1 MYIPRHFEVTDTA
14 WCHALMR
21 AQSFAT
27 MITADD
33 AGVPFATHLP
43 MLVDDTRG
51 PLGTL
56 RGHVARANPHWRYL
70 AAGRPTLVV
79 FSGAHAYVSPS
90 WYATHPAVPTW
101 NYVAVHATGT
111 GALVED
117 AERVR
122 ALLADL
128 VRVYEGARAGRV
140 VLRGAARRTTWPAC
154 SGEIV
159 AFEMPIGRLE
169 GKAKLSQNRDA
180 VDQGRT
186 RDALAASDDPVA
198 RAVAG
203 LMAGGPPR

>member
-1 MYIPRHFEVTDTA
+1 MYVPKHFEVTDTA
-14 WCHALMR
+14 WCHALMG
-21 AQSFAT
+21 AQSFAL

-33 AGVPFATHLP
+33 TGAPFATHLP
-43 MLVDDTRG
+43 ILVDERRG

-56 RGHVARANPHWRYL
+56 RGHVARANPHWRHL

-101 NYVAVHATGT
+101 NYVAVHASGT

-117 AERVR
+117 AEQVR

-128 VRVYEGARAGRV
+128 VHVYESPGPEAWSFEALPADYVAGMQ
-140 VLRGAARRTTWPAC
+140 RG
-154 SGEIV
+154 IV
-159 AFEMPIGRLE
+159 AFEIPIARLE

-180 VDQGRT
+180 VDRGRT
-186 RDALAASDDPVA
+186 REALAASDDPVA
-198 RAVAG
+198 RAVAA
-203 LMAGGPPR
+203 LMAGTPPL

>member
-21 AQSFAT
+21 AQSFAV

-43 MLVDDTRG
+43 ILVDETRG

-56 RGHVARANPHWRYL
+56 RGHVARANPHWRHL

-79 FSGAHAYVSPS
+79 FSGAHAYVSPA

-111 GALVED
+111 AALVED

-122 ALLADL
+122 TLLADL
-128 VRVYEGARAGRV
+128 VHVYEGPGPDAWSFEALPADYVAGMQ
-140 VLRGAARRTTWPAC
+140 RG
-154 SGEIV
+154 IV
-159 AFEMPIGRLE
+159 AFEMPIDRLE

-186 RDALAASDDPVA
+186 REALASSDDPVA
-198 RAVAG
+198 RAVAA
-203 LMAGGPPR
+203 LMAGAPPR

>member
-1 MYIPRHFEVTDTA
+1 VYVPKHFEVTDTA

-21 AQSFAT
+21 AQSFAL

-33 AGVPFATHLP
+33 TGAPFATHLP
-43 MLVDDTRG
+43 ILVDERRG

-56 RGHVARANPHWRYL
+56 RGHVARANPHWRHL

-101 NYVAVHATGT
+101 NYVAVHASGT

-117 AERVR
+117 AEQVR

-128 VRVYEGARAGRV
+128 VHVYEAPGPEAWSFEALPADYVAGMQ
-140 VLRGAARRTTWPAC
+140 RG
-154 SGEIV
+154 IV
-159 AFEMPIGRLE
+159 AFEIPIARLE

-180 VDQGRT
+180 VDRGRT
-186 RDALAASDDPVA
+186 REALAASDDPVA
-198 RAVAG
+198 RAVAA
-203 LMAGGPPR
+203 LMAGTPPL

>member
-21 AQSFAT
+21 AQSFAV

-33 AGVPFATHLP
+33 AGAPFATHLP
-43 MLVDDTRG
+43 ILVDETRG

-56 RGHVARANPHWRYL
+56 RGHVARANPHWRHL

-79 FSGAHAYVSPS
+79 FSGAHAYVSPA

-111 GALVED
+111 AALVED

-128 VRVYEGARAGRV
+128 VHVYEGPGPAAWSFESLPADYVAGMR
-140 VLRGAARRTTWPAC
+140 RG
-154 SGEIV
+154 IV
-159 AFEMPIGRLE
+159 AFEMPIDRLE

-186 RDALAASDDPVA
+186 REALASSDDPVA
-198 RAVAG
+198 RAVAA
-203 LMAGGPPR
+203 LMAGAPPR

>member
-1 MYIPRHFEVTDTA
+1 VYVPKHFQITDTP

-21 AQSFAT
+21 AQSFAA
-27 MITADD
+27 MVTADD
-33 AGVPFATHLP
+33 AGAPFATHLP
-43 MLVDDTRG
+43 ILLDDTRG
-51 PLGTL
+51 ELGTL

-111 GALVED
+111 GVLVED

-128 VRVYEGARAGRV
+128 VRVYETPGPEAWSFDALAADYVAGMQK
-140 VLRGAARRTTWPAC
+140 G
-154 SGEIV
+154 IV
-159 AFEMPIGRLE
+159 AFEIPIARLE

-186 RDALAASDDPVA
+186 REALAASDDPVA
-198 RAVAG
+198 RAVAA
-203 LMAGGPPR
+203 LMAGASPR

>member
-1 MYIPRHFEVTDTA
+1 MYVPKHFEVGDPA

-21 AQSFAT
+21 AQSFAA

-33 AGVPFATHLP
+33 AGAPFATHLP
-43 MLVDDTRG
+43 ILLDPARG

-56 RGHVARANPHWRYL
+56 RGHVARANLHWRYL

-111 GALVED
+111 GTLVED
-117 AERVR
+117 AGRVR

-128 VRVYEGARAGRV
+128 VQTYEGPPAGAWSLDSLPADYV
-140 VLRGAARRTTWPAC
+140 AGMQRG
-154 SGEIV
+154 IV
-159 AFEMPIGRLE
+159 AFEIPIDRLE

-180 VDQGRT
+180 VDRT
-186 RDALAASDDPVA
+186 RTREALAASDDPVA
-198 RAVAG
+198 RAVAA
-203 LMAGGPPR
+203 LMAGEPPR

>member
-1 MYIPRHFEVTDTA
+1 MYIPKHFQITDTA

-21 AQSFAT
+21 AQSFAA

-43 MLVDDTRG
+43 ILVDPARG

-70 AAGRPTLVV
+70 SAGRPTLVI
-79 FSGAHAYVSPS
+79 FAGAHAYVSPS
-90 WYATHPAVPTW
+90 WYATHPSVPTW

-117 AERVR
+117 PEPVKT
-122 ALLADL
+122 LLADL
-128 VRVYEGARAGRV
+128 VRTYESSGPTAWSLEGLPADYLAGMQ
-140 VLRGAARRTTWPAC
+140 RG
-154 SGEIV
+154 IV
-159 AFEMPIGRLE
+159 AFEIPIERLE

-180 VDQGRT
+180 VDQTRT
-186 RDALAASDDPVA
+186 REALAAADDPLA
-198 RAVAG
+198 RAVAA
-203 LMAGGPPR
+203 LMAGAPPR

>member
-1 MYIPRHFEVTDTA
+1 MYIPKQFQITDTA

-21 AQSFAT
+21 AQSFAA

-43 MLVDDTRG
+43 ILVDPARG

-70 AAGRPTLVV
+70 SAGRPTLVI
-79 FSGAHAYVSPS
+79 FAGAHAYVSPS
-90 WYATHPAVPTW
+90 WYATHPSVPTW

-117 AERVR
+117 PEPVKT
-122 ALLADL
+122 LLADL
-128 VRVYEGARAGRV
+128 VRTYESSGPAAWSLEGLPADYLAGMQ
-140 VLRGAARRTTWPAC
+140 RG
-154 SGEIV
+154 IV
-159 AFEMPIGRLE
+159 AFEIPIERLE

-180 VDQGRT
+180 VDQART
-186 RDALAASDDPVA
+186 REALAAADDPLA
-198 RAVAG
+198 RAVAA
-203 LMAGGPPR
+203 LMAGAPPR

>member
-1 MYIPRHFEVTDTA
+1 MYIPKHFQITDSA

-21 AQSFAT
+21 AQSFAA

-43 MLVDDTRG
+43 ILVDPARG
-51 PLGTL
+51 PFGTL

-70 AAGRPTLVV
+70 AAGRPTLVI

-90 WYATHPAVPTW
+90 WYATHPSVPTW

-117 AERVR
+117 PEPVKT
-122 ALLADL
+122 LLADL
-128 VRVYEGARAGRV
+128 VRTYESSGPTAWSLEGLPADYVAGMQ
-140 VLRGAARRTTWPAC
+140 RG
-154 SGEIV
+154 IV
-159 AFEMPIGRLE
+159 AFEIPIERLE

>member
-1 MYIPRHFEVTDTA
+1 VYVPKHFQITDTA
-14 WCHALMR
+14 WCHTLMR
-21 AQSFAT
+21 AQSFAV
-27 MITADD
+27 MVTADD
-33 AGVPFATHLP
+33 AGAPFATHLP
-43 MLVDDTRG
+43 ILLDDTRG
-51 PLGTL
+51 ELGTL

-101 NYVAVHATGT
+101 NYVAVHARGT

-128 VRVYEGARAGRV
+128 VHVYEAPGPEAWSFEALPADYVAGMQK
-140 VLRGAARRTTWPAC
+140 G
-154 SGEIV
+154 IV
-159 AFEMPIGRLE
+159 AFEIPIARLE

-186 RDALAASDDPVA
+186 RAALAASDDPVA
-198 RAVAG
+198 RAVAA
-203 LMAGGPPR
+203 LMAGAPPR

>member
-1 MYIPRHFEVTDTA
+1 MYVPKHFAIAETG

-21 AQSFAT
+21 ANAFAV
-27 MITADD
+27 MVTADD
-33 AGVPFATHLP
+33 AGAPFATHLP
-43 MLVDDTRG
+43 LLVDETRD

-90 WYATHPAVPTW
+90 WYATHPSVPTW
-101 NYVAVHATGT
+101 NYVTVHATGI

-117 AERVR
+117 AARVH

-128 VRVYEGARAGRV
+128 VRVYEGPPPAAWSFESLPEDYLAGMQ
-140 VLRGAARRTTWPAC
+140 RG
-154 SGEIV
+154 IV
-159 AFEMPIGRLE
+159 AFEIPIDRLE

-180 VDQGRT
+180 VDRART
-186 RDALAASDDPVA
+186 REALAAADDPLA
-198 RAVAG
+198 RVLAA
-203 LMAGGPPR
+203 LMAGDPPR

>member
-1 MYIPRHFEVTDTA
+1 MYVPKHFEVTDVA
-14 WCHALMR
+14 WCQALMR
-21 AQSFAT
+21 AQSFAL

-33 AGVPFATHLP
+33 TGAPFATHLP
-43 MLVDDTRG
+43 ILVDERRG

-101 NYVAVHATGT
+101 NYVAVHASGT

-117 AERVR
+117 VEQVR
-122 ALLADL
+122 TLLADL
-128 VRVYEGARAGRV
+128 VHVYESPGPEAWSLEALPADYVAGMQRA
-140 VLRGAARRTTWPAC
+140 
-154 SGEIV
+154 IV
-159 AFEMPIGRLE
+159 AFEIPIARLE

-186 RDALAASDDPVA
+186 REALAASDDPVA
-198 RAVAG
+198 RAVAA
-203 LMAGGPPR
+203 LMAGAPPR

>member
-14 WCHALMR
+14 WCHALMW

-27 MITADD
+27 MITADN
-33 AGVPFATHLP
+33 AGAPFATHMP
-43 MLVDDTRG
+43 ILVDATRG
-51 PLGTL
+51 LRGTL

-79 FSGAHAYVSPS
+79 FSGAHAYVSPA

-101 NYVAVHATGT
+101 NYVAVHATGI

-128 VRVYEGARAGRV
+128 VHIYEGAGPGAWSFEALAEDYVAGMQRA
-140 VLRGAARRTTWPAC
+140 
-154 SGEIV
+154 IV
-159 AFEMPIGRLE
+159 AFEIPIDRLE

-186 RDALAASDDPVA
+186 REALASSDDPVA
-198 RAVAG
+198 RAVAA
-203 LMAGGPPR
+203 LMAGAPPP

>member
-1 MYIPRHFEVTDTA
+1 MYVPKHFEVTDTA

-21 AQSFAT
+21 AQSFAL

-33 AGVPFATHLP
+33 TGAPFATHLP
-43 MLVDDTRG
+43 ILVDERRG

-56 RGHVARANPHWRYL
+56 RGHVARANPHWRHL

-101 NYVAVHATGT
+101 NYVAVHASGT

-117 AERVR
+117 AEQVR

-128 VRVYEGARAGRV
+128 VHVYESPGPEAWSFEALPADYVAGMQ
-140 VLRGAARRTTWPAC
+140 RG
-154 SGEIV
+154 IV
-159 AFEMPIGRLE
+159 AFEIPIARLE

-180 VDQGRT
+180 VDRGRT
-186 RDALAASDDPVA
+186 REALAASDDPVA
-198 RAVAG
+198 RAVAA
-203 LMAGGPPR
+203 LMVGAPPL

>member
-1 MYIPRHFEVTDTA
+1 MYVPKHFEVTDTA
-14 WCHALMR
+14 WCHALMG
-21 AQSFAT
+21 AQSFAL

-33 AGVPFATHLP
+33 TGAPFATHLP
-43 MLVDDTRG
+43 ILVDERRG

-101 NYVAVHATGT
+101 NYVAVHASGT

-117 AERVR
+117 AEQVR
-122 ALLADL
+122 TLLADL
-128 VRVYEGARAGRV
+128 VHVYEAPGPEAWSFEALPADYVAGMQ
-140 VLRGAARRTTWPAC
+140 RG
-154 SGEIV
+154 IV
-159 AFEMPIGRLE
+159 AFEIPIARLE

-180 VDQGRT
+180 VDRGRT
-186 RDALAASDDPVA
+186 REALAASDDPVA
-198 RAVAG
+198 RAVAA
-203 LMAGGPPR
+203 LMAGAPPV

>member
-1 MYIPRHFEVTDTA
+1 MYVPKHFEVSDTA

-21 AQSFAT
+21 ARSFAL

-33 AGVPFATHLP
+33 TGAPFATHLP
-43 MLVDDTRG
+43 ILVDERRG

-56 RGHVARANPHWRYL
+56 RGHVARANPHWRHL

-101 NYVAVHATGT
+101 NYVAVHASGT

-117 AERVR
+117 AEQVR

-128 VRVYEGARAGRV
+128 VHVYESPGPEAWSFEALPADYVAGMQ
-140 VLRGAARRTTWPAC
+140 RG
-154 SGEIV
+154 IV
-159 AFEMPIGRLE
+159 AFEIPIARLE

-180 VDQGRT
+180 VDRGRT
-186 RDALAASDDPVA
+186 REALAASDDPVA
-198 RAVAG
+198 RAVAA
-203 LMAGGPPR
+203 LMAGAPPL

>member
-1 MYIPRHFEVTDTA
+1 MYIPKHFQITDTG

-21 AQSFAT
+21 AQSFAA

-43 MLVDDTRG
+43 MLVDPARG

-70 AAGRPTLVV
+70 SAGRPTLVI
-79 FSGAHAYVSPS
+79 FAGAHAYVSPS
-90 WYATHPAVPTW
+90 WYATHPSVPTW

-117 AERVR
+117 PEPVKT
-122 ALLADL
+122 LLADL
-128 VRVYEGARAGRV
+128 VRTYESSGPTAWSLEGLPADYLAGMQ
-140 VLRGAARRTTWPAC
+140 RG
-154 SGEIV
+154 IV
-159 AFEMPIGRLE
+159 AFEIPIERLE

-180 VDQGRT
+180 VDQART
-186 RDALAASDDPVA
+186 REALAAADDPLA
-198 RAVAG
+198 RAVAA
-203 LMAGGPPR
+203 LMAGAPPR

>member
-21 AQSFAT
+21 AQSFAA

-33 AGVPFATHLP
+33 AGAPFATHLP
-43 MLVDDTRG
+43 ILVDPARG

-70 AAGRPTLVV
+70 AAGRTTLAI

-90 WYATHPAVPTW
+90 WYATHPSVPTW

-117 AERVR
+117 PEQVKT
-122 ALLADL
+122 LLADL
-128 VRVYEGARAGRV
+128 VRTYESGGPSAWSFESLPADYLAGMQ
-140 VLRGAARRTTWPAC
+140 RG
-154 SGEIV
+154 IV
-159 AFEMPIGRLE
+159 AFEIPVERLE

-180 VDQGRT
+180 VDQART
-186 RDALAASDDPVA
+186 REALGAADDPLT
-198 RAVAG
+198 RAVAA
-203 LMAGGPPR
+203 LMGGAPPR

>member
-1 MYIPRHFEVTDTA
+1 MYVPKHFEVTDTA

-21 AQSFAT
+21 AQSFAL

-33 AGVPFATHLP
+33 TGAPFATHLP
-43 MLVDDTRG
+43 ILVDERRG

-101 NYVAVHATGT
+101 NYVAVHASGT

-117 AERVR
+117 AEQVR

-128 VRVYEGARAGRV
+128 VHVYESPGPEAWSFEALPADYVAGMQ
-140 VLRGAARRTTWPAC
+140 RG
-154 SGEIV
+154 IV
-159 AFEMPIGRLE
+159 AFEIPIARLE

-180 VDQGRT
+180 VDRGRT
-186 RDALAASDDPVA
+186 REALAASDDPVA
-198 RAVAG
+198 RAVAA
-203 LMAGGPPR
+203 LMAGTPPL

>member
-1 MYIPRHFEVTDTA
+1 VYVPKHFEVTDTA

-21 AQSFAT
+21 AQSFAL

-33 AGVPFATHLP
+33 TGAPFATHLP
-43 MLVDDTRG
+43 ILVDERRG

-56 RGHVARANPHWRYL
+56 RGHVARANPYWRHL
-70 AAGRPTLVV
+70 AVGRPTLVV

-101 NYVAVHATGT
+101 NYVAVHASGT

-117 AERVR
+117 AEQVR

-128 VRVYEGARAGRV
+128 VHVYESPGPEAWSFEALPADYVAGMQ
-140 VLRGAARRTTWPAC
+140 RG
-154 SGEIV
+154 IV
-159 AFEMPIGRLE
+159 AFEIPIARLE

-180 VDQGRT
+180 VDRGRT
-186 RDALAASDDPVA
+186 REALAASDDPVA
-198 RAVAG
+198 RAVAA
-203 LMAGGPPR
+203 LMAGTPPL

>member
-1 MYIPRHFEVTDTA
+1 MYIPKQFQITDPA

-21 AQSFAT
+21 ARSFAA

-43 MLVDDTRG
+43 ILVDPARG
-51 PLGTL
+51 SFGTL
-56 RGHVARANPHWRYL
+56 RAHVARANPHWRYL
-70 AAGRPTLVV
+70 AAGRPTLVI

-90 WYATHPAVPTW
+90 WYATHPSVPTW

-117 AERVR
+117 PEQVK

-128 VRVYEGARAGRV
+128 VRTYESPGPSAWSFEGLAADYLAGMQ
-140 VLRGAARRTTWPAC
+140 RG
-154 SGEIV
+154 IV
-159 AFEMPIGRLE
+159 AFEIPIERLE

-180 VDQGRT
+180 VDQART
-186 RDALAASDDPVA
+186 REALAAMDDPLA
-198 RAVAG
+198 QAVAA
-203 LMAGGPPR
+203 LMAGAPPR

>member
-1 MYIPRHFEVTDTA
+1 MYVPKHFEVTDTA
-14 WCHALMR
+14 WCHALMG
-21 AQSFAT
+21 AQSFAL

-33 AGVPFATHLP
+33 TGAPFATHLP
-43 MLVDDTRG
+43 ILVDERRG

-101 NYVAVHATGT
+101 NYVAVHATGI

-128 VRVYEGARAGRV
+128 VHVYEGAGPGAWSFEALAEDYVAGMQ
-140 VLRGAARRTTWPAC
+140 RG
-154 SGEIV
+154 IV
-159 AFEMPIGRLE
+159 AFEIPIARLE

-180 VDQGRT
+180 VDRGRT
-186 RDALAASDDPVA
+186 REALAASDDPVA
-198 RAVAG
+198 RAVAA
-203 LMAGGPPR
+203 LMAGAPPV